1 MPVILPNR
9 LRPKTKAGQAGALVG
24 GIVAGLVA
32 LDLIAFAAT
41 AVIAATAGLR

>member
-1 MPVILPNR
+1 MPIILPKQF
-9 LRPKTKAGQAGALVG
+9 RPKTKAGKAGALVG
-24 GIVAGLVA
+24 GVFAGLVA